1 MNPDS
6 LIRYNTVM
14 DRFAYESEHYQGPL
28 ETLLDMIESRKL
40 AVSLVS
46 LSEVCDAYLVYVE
59 KLPELPLSE
68 TSQFVLVASTL
79 LLIKSRSLL
88 PVPVTDDEEQS
99 IEELE
104 RRLKHLAKIR
114 DAAKVLK
121 ASWGTRSLAFARR
134 SPDIAKI
141 TGLEKPK
148 FAPGEATMA
157 TILAAVRKL
166 VNTLPKPERLAEAT
180 VAPVLK
186 LEDVIVNLKDRLTRA
201 ARARWSE
208 ITKGASRGDTI
219 VHFLA
224 ILELVRHGSVSVT
237 QDRLFSD
244 ILIESDAS
252 EGVPRYG

>member
-1 MNPDS
+1 ME
-6 LIRYNTVM
+6 T
-14 DRFAYESEHYQGPL
+14 FAYESEHFDGPL

-46 LSEVCDAYLVYVE
+46 LAEVCDAYLAYVE

-88 PVPVTDDEEQS
+88 PVPVSDEEEHS

-104 RRLKHLAKIR
+104 RRLKRLAKVR
-114 DAAKVLK
+114 EAAKILK
-121 ASWGTRSLAFARR
+121 DIWGKAPLVTARR
-134 SPDIAKI
+134 TPDIAKI

-148 FAPGEATMA
+148 FAPGEAAIA
-157 TILAAVRKL
+157 TILAAARKL
-166 VNTLPKPERLAEAT
+166 VSTLPKPEKLAEAT
-180 VAPVLK
+180 VAPVVR
-186 LEDVIVNLKDRLTRA
+186 LEDVIVHLKERLTRA
-201 ARARWSE
+201 ARTRWSE
-208 ITKGASRGDTI
+208 ITRGASRGDTI

-224 ILELVRHGSVSVT
+224 ILELVRHGTVSVT

-244 ILIESDAS
+244 ILIESDAT

>member
-1 MNPDS
+1 
-6 LIRYNTVM
+6 M
-14 DRFAYESEHYQGPL
+14 DKFQVENDHYQGPL
-28 ETLLDMIESRKL
+28 ETLLDLIEARKL
-40 AVSLVS
+40 SVSLVS
-46 LSEVCDAYLVYVE
+46 LSEVCDGYLAYVE

-88 PVPVTDDEEQS
+88 PVPLTDDEELS

-104 RRLKHLAKIR
+104 RRLKRLAKIR
-114 DAAKVLK
+114 EAAKVLK
-121 ASWGTRSLAFARR
+121 GSWGTKPLAFARR
-134 SPDIAKI
+134 APDIAKI

-148 FAPGEATMA
+148 FAPGETTMA
-157 TILAAVRKL
+157 TVLAAIHKL
-166 VNTLPKPERLAEAT
+166 INTLPKPEKLAEAT
-180 VAPVLK
+180 VAPILK

-237 QDRLFSD
+237 QDKLFSD
-244 ILIESDAS
+244 ILIESDAA